1 MLIGDRR
8 LASACTA
15 RVLTGMF
22 AGMSS
27 ERAEAS
33 AEDPAIQPYTGDSG
47 ELTPI
52 GEPGSRFWPSDGEI
66 DDDQLMF
73 RAAAAQAEAR
83 VMRERAR
90 VARTQSELLREVYHL
105 QLAIQSRDVIG
116 QAKGI
121 LMERQRITAERAFDV
136 LRERSQHLNVKL
148 FEIAEHLS
156 RTGELR

>member
-1 MLIGDRR
+1 
-8 LASACTA
+8 
-15 RVLTGMF
+15 
-22 AGMSS
+22 
-27 ERAEAS
+27 
-33 AEDPAIQPYTGDSG
+33 
-47 ELTPI
+47 
-52 GEPGSRFWPSDGEI
+52 
-66 DDDQLMF
+66 MF